1 MEHTV
6 FFGLITAPID
16 NLFLLSWGFGMAT
29 FALTM
34 VLSRLID
41 KYTYWFEKFL

>member
-16 NLFLLSWGFGMAT
+16 NLFLLGCGFGMAT

-34 VLSRLID
+34 TLSSFLD
-41 KYTYWFEKFL
+41 KYTY

>member
-16 NLFLLSWGFGMAT
+16 NLFLLGWSFGMGT